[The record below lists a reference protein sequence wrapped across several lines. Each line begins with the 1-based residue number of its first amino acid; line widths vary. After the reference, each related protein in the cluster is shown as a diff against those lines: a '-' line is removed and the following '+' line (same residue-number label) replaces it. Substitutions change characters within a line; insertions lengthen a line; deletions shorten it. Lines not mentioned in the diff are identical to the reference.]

1 MKKSS
6 FFMIF
11 VIAVLSLLV
20 YYFLG
25 VRYELNFISKAIMSL
40 IAFAL
45 FLYSYKRGAYQFIL
59 CISSSVLIFIS
70 LCISFGDIF
79 KTDSPF
85 ASSIVLG
92 PWAIFLI
99 SLFSGL
105 AIFYIYEKI
114 KYKDKF
120 PLMLLILFIIVWV
133 ILAFNT
139 KYYADWKMENWL
151 TVPFVI
157 LILIF
162 YRWFKLSNLS
172 YTLIFLFMVLHII
185 GSHYTYAEVPL
196 GVWMQGFFGLTRNH
210 YDRIV
215 HFAFGLLFAYPMREV
230 FKRIGQSKGIWS
242 LWIPIELVLALS
254 CIYELMEWGV
264 AVIFGGDL
272 GVAYLGS
279 QGDIWDAQKDM
290 LNAGIGALAAMITTS
305 FFIIYYNS
313 KGFWSEIRDSLS
325 IKDKE
330 PLGEVALA
338 KLAGK

>member
-1 MKKSS
+1 
-6 FFMIF
+6 
-11 VIAVLSLLV
+11 
-20 YYFLG
+20 
-25 VRYELNFISKAIMSL
+25 
-40 IAFAL
+40 
-45 FLYSYKRGAYQFIL
+45 
-59 CISSSVLIFIS
+59 
-70 LCISFGDIF
+70 
-79 KTDSPF
+79 
-85 ASSIVLG
+85 
-92 PWAIFLI
+92 
-99 SLFSGL
+99 
-105 AIFYIYEKI
+105 
-114 KYKDKF
+114 
-120 PLMLLILFIIVWV
+120 
-133 ILAFNT
+133 
-139 KYYADWKMENWL
+139 
-151 TVPFVI
+151 
-157 LILIF
+157 
-162 YRWFKLSNLS
+162 
-172 YTLIFLFMVLHII
+172 
-185 GSHYTYAEVPL
+185 
-196 GVWMQGFFGLTRNH
+196 
-210 YDRIV
+210 
-215 HFAFGLLFAYPMREV
+215 MREV